1 MGTSRTWIWRPGT
14 GAAACLPRNLRT
26 AWTSSLPAGL
36 PGAIAAIHQV
46 ASDAFRPAQPMAP
59 TAEAVETKRPPAP
72 VVRYAPADQCAAGQR
87 PGGGTPIYA
96 RPTMQIQIAV
106 IGGGQAPPP
115 AIAVAEAVG
124 AALAS
129 AGAIVVC
136 GGLGGAMAAA
146 CRGAKSAGG
155 LTVGILPGRDA
166 SDANPWVDVVIPTG
180 LGETRN
186 ALVVGSAAA
195 VIAVDGEYGTL
206 SEIALALRSGI
217 PVIGIGTWSLTRPDG
232 EMDAG
237 IVPMEDPVE
246 AAAVAVRLASG

>member
-1 MGTSRTWIWRPGT
+1 
-14 GAAACLPRNLRT
+14 
-26 AWTSSLPAGL
+26 
-36 PGAIAAIHQV
+36 
-46 ASDAFRPAQPMAP
+46 
-59 TAEAVETKRPPAP
+59 
-72 VVRYAPADQCAAGQR
+72 
-87 PGGGTPIYA
+87 
-96 RPTMQIQIAV
+96 MQIQIAV

-129 AGAIVVC
+129 TGAIVVC
-136 GGLGGAMAAA
+136 GGLGGVMAAA

-155 LTVGILPGRDA
+155 LTVGILPGRDP

-195 VIAVDGEYGTL
+195 V
-206 SEIALALRSGI
+206 IALALRSGI

-237 IVPMEDPVE
+237 IVPMEDPAQ
-246 AAAVAVRLASG
+246 AAAVAVSLAS